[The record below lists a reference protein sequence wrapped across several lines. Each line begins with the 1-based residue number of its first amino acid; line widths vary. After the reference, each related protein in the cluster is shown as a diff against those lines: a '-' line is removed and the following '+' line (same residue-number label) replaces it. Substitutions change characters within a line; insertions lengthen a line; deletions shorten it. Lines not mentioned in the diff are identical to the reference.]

1 MNIKMYCLCLLNL
14 FLHLKLKILEQNT
27 KFNDLTMNSNEQVL
41 DKKHKYCKICRGRL
55 DRVKKYSRVQDTQ
68 LIEKIN
74 YLQAGI
80 QIGDFIC
87 YNCTQSARIMF
98 KKRIDS
104 GPNSIDDNDE
114 FLINNDSQSKNKNI
128 FYFYFLLLFLFSI

>member
-1 MNIKMYCLCLLNL
+1 MDIMIYCLCLLKL
-14 FLHLKLKILEQNT
+14 YLHLKLKILEQNT
-27 KFNDLTMNSNEQVL
+27 TLNDLSMNSNQQVI
-41 DKKHKYCKICRGRL
+41 DKKHKYCKICRRRL

-68 LIEKIN
+68 LIEKIS

-87 YNCTQSARIMF
+87 CNCTQSARIMF

-104 GPNSIDDNDE
+104 GPNSLDNNDE
-114 FLINNDSQSKNKNI
+114 FLINNDSQS
-128 FYFYFLLLFLFSI
+128 